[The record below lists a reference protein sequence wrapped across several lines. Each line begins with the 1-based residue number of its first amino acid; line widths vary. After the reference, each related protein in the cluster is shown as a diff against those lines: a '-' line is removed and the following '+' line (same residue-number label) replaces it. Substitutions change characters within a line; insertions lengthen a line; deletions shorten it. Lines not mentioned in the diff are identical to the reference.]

1 MSNQKNI
8 SLIIPGYNAANHIG
22 ELINTVHA
30 EISDRLLEI
39 IVVDDGSKDDTWK
52 VISNCQKSISCLRG
66 IRFASNA
73 GQHNATMCGLIHANG
88 EIIITMDDDFRHD
101 PLTLKR
107 LIEEHESN
115 QFDFSYG
122 INVNNTS
129 KSGRKLM
136 SNGIKASTKYFSSH
150 SFGEGSS
157 FRIINRSILDELKS
171 NVSRNVFI
179 DEIIHWYTT
188 NIGVVYLDNKVV
200 KRKSRYTNIRLFKM
214 YTDIVHNYAE
224 WPLKLMVRFGALF
237 SVISAILSVRYII
250 RRINGVVD
258 VEGFTTLIVAILFS
272 SSLIILSLGVIGLYV
287 FKLYHIRSGK
297 PNYIIKET
305 I

>member
-1 MSNQKNI
+1 MSSEKNI

-22 ELINTVHA
+22 DLINAVYT

-39 IVVDDGSKDDTWK
+39 IVVDDGSKDGTWDA
-52 VISNCQKSISCLRG
+52 ISNCNKTIPCLRG
-66 IRFASNA
+66 IRFANNA

-88 EIIITMDDDFRHD
+88 EVIITMDDDFRHD
-101 PLTLKR
+101 PKTLKR
-107 LIEEHESN
+107 LIDEHETN

-122 INVNNTS
+122 INSNSAS

-136 SNGIKASTKYFSSH
+136 SSGIKASTKYFSSH

-157 FRIINRSILDELKS
+157 FRIINASLLKELKA

-179 DEIIHWYTT
+179 DEVIHWYTT
-188 NIGVVYLDNKVV
+188 NIGVIYLDNKVV
-200 KRKSRYTNIRLFKM
+200 KSKSRYSGIRLFKM

-237 SVISAILSVRYII
+237 SIISALMSIRYII

-272 SSLIILSLGVIGLYV
+272 SSLIILSLGIIGLYV